1 MTTKKKDPAFE
12 EVFKK
17 LVEIVDKLE
26 SGQEAL
32 EKNLELFEEG
42 IKLSEICRAKL
53 DNADQ
58 KIKELI
64 KKTDNS
70 FELKD
75 IE

>member
-1 MTTKKKDPAFE
+1 MANKKKDIAFE
-12 EVFKK
+12 ETFKN
-17 LVEIVDKLE
+17 LEEIVNQLE
-26 SGQEAL
+26 SGQETL

-58 KIKELI
+58 RIKKLI
-64 KKTDNS
+64 KKTDSS

-75 IE
+75 I